1 MYLWNCLASEPHCLI
16 LEDVHRSHGNAL
28 SVSGHHFSVPCH
40 QPIAGPLRS
49 PWIVLFRRFYTNAI
63 TRSAGVH
70 VWLTHLAQ
78 CFRGPSTLLR
88 SWPTT
93 LHGVAPA
100 RFVRPLISCRTFGFS
115 RFSAFTNNAV
125 QVFCMNVFIQFSGA
139 HPWDWSC

>member
-16 LEDVHRSHGNAL
+16 LEDVHRSHGDAL

-40 QPIAGPLRS
+40 QSLGPSSRHGLSYSGGFIR
-49 PWIVLFRRFYTNAI
+49 
-63 TRSAGVH
+63 TRSRDQQASTSGSP
-70 VWLTHLAQ
+70 HLAQ

-100 RFVRPLISCRTFGFS
+100 RFVRPLITCRTFGFS

-139 HPWDWSC
+139 HPWDRNC